1 MSGKLEGKLIIET
14 DQVVLAYKI
23 IINVKNT
30 IEGEVK
36 MRTVERKEVSTSI
49 VLPVG
54 QYRVSCEDYNLKY
67 PSSVWIT

>member
-23 IINVKNT
+23 IIHVKNT

-36 MRTVERKEVSTSI
+36 MRTV
-49 VLPVG
+49 
-54 QYRVSCEDYNLKY
+54 
-67 PSSVWIT
+67 